1 MKNLKSIT
9 FEMSLKPF
17 RSTKQEDIESVCF
30 SLFDSWRALTKH
42 ADRICILLWVADGS
56 EILEYTGRDEDEIEW
71 GRYIGGANPRQGWD
85 KVNDPQGLGLHT
97 RWYYY
102 TENPPVITNKIL
114 RQIISTLKKIGK
126 EVTGKPVLVGETF
139 DPGPE
144 FAKSD
149 FKYNRHN
156 EICLGASM
164 GHKSMV
170 CCYATLK
177 GDRHHYATYPDG
189 IPDGTPFGT
198 FLGKQA
204 QRFLTDMGF
213 DYLWLS
219 NGFGFGSETWRVNGA
234 TFDGKNFYPEK
245 MSDLQEKIME
255 FWRLFRKEFHLPVE
269 TRGTNLTAGIDFATD
284 AVNLK
289 KIYEGGFDILPPPNS
304 PWAALDGDFGLELAG
319 YMSRMAELPSGNLI
333 SGKTPDSYLFRFYI
347 HDPWWMNSPWMDR
360 YEGQP
365 HDIYLP
371 LATVRLNAQ
380 GQTVMPDHM
389 NLLTVDNSLGEMPE
403 NCVNE
408 VIPHLLKCFETAPD
422 QPSPFVWVYPFRE
435 YHENPD
441 SIAKAFFEDWFMVK
455 TINSSLPVNTVI
467 SSDNFS
473 ALFSNNPGFLK
484 NSVLVVP
491 VPDKR
496 NGLNQSLLEFVEHG
510 GKVMLYGS
518 LTNADSRLL
527 EALNLKLTAPLS
539 GEMTVKVQMQEDE
552 LVQGS
557 YTTRIAYPGILSDG
571 GVDTVIDDQTDSS
584 TAVFAMAAQNQDKR
598 VLLHTVSRPR
608 WNGGGF
614 VWCRGYSCSRAEK
627 DKNMYPLARLF
638 ALAAGVFG
646 YDFRLVRQNQT
657 VKEPVVALHRNR
669 NVCWYSGFNPNT
681 TTDIHLKTPLGAPL
695 LTGYET
701 IIKDGRSV
709 YRFPRAWRNEC
720 RVFVQQDGGVL
731 GCKEMAPVSFTR
743 CRRLVVSGLKN
754 ATVYVLPPCGDIEKT
769 ELLLNS
775 KYPYFVGDPM
785 GIQTVDTVFGQ
796 ALCVKNISGDLLI
809 SDLFV

>member
-1 MKNLKSIT
+1 
-9 FEMSLKPF
+9 
-17 RSTKQEDIESVCF
+17 
-30 SLFDSWRALTKH
+30 
-42 ADRICILLWVADGS
+42 
-56 EILEYTGRDEDEIEW
+56 
-71 GRYIGGANPRQGWD
+71 
-85 KVNDPQGLGLHT
+85 
-97 RWYYY
+97 
-102 TENPPVITNKIL
+102 
-114 RQIISTLKKIGK
+114 
-126 EVTGKPVLVGETF
+126 
-139 DPGPE
+139 
-144 FAKSD
+144 
-149 FKYNRHN
+149 
-156 EICLGASM
+156 
-164 GHKSMV
+164 
-170 CCYATLK
+170 
-177 GDRHHYATYPDG
+177 
-189 IPDGTPFGT
+189 
-198 FLGKQA
+198 
-204 QRFLTDMGF
+204 
-213 DYLWLS
+213 
-219 NGFGFGSETWRVNGA
+219 
-234 TFDGKNFYPEK
+234 
-245 MSDLQEKIME
+245 
-255 FWRLFRKEFHLPVE
+255 
-269 TRGTNLTAGIDFATD
+269 
-284 AVNLK
+284 
-289 KIYEGGFDILPPPNS
+289 
-304 PWAALDGDFGLELAG
+304 
-319 YMSRMAELPSGNLI
+319 
-333 SGKTPDSYLFRFYI
+333 
-347 HDPWWMNSPWMDR
+347 MNSPWMDR

-584 TAVFAMAAQNQDKR
+584 TAVFAKAAQNQDKR